1 MGETGKDKIFGATAL
16 IAGCCVGA
24 GMLALPLATL
34 PSGFFLSILPLF
46 IGWAYMYLSGM
57 MVLEIYLNVKKNIH
71 LMGLLD
77 EVLGKWAKILGAG
90 LFFFLFYSLLTAYL
104 NASSLLVGQTLNRLF
119 SIDVSPNYYVVLNSV
134 ILFLIITL
142 SVKKIDLINRGLV
155 FFMILFY
162 LLLIYVGIFR
172 FNVKNLGL
180 FSHFNVVVW
189 ALPVFILSFGFQ
201 NLVPTVAHYL
211 KGDLKRIKAA
221 LFRGTLAALII
232 YLIWNLIVLGVS
244 SAKIQGLGKG
254 TTEDL
259 VRLFNVSGSMFAF
272 FIKGFSLFAI
282 LTSVLTVALSFL
294 NFISDSSG
302 ESRKR
307 ALYTLCVLLPP
318 TIFSFIDP
326 AVFLKMLKV
335 AGGIG
340 SVLLFGVLPPLMIWK
355 KRAESKKGYQKVL
368 PFGKK
373 GILLYLLVSFFV
385 MTLEVVELL
394 P

>member
-1 MGETGKDKIFGATAL
+1 MGKNRAFGATAL
-16 IAGCCVGA
+16 VAGCCIGA

-34 PSGFFLSILPLF
+34 PSGFFLSVLPLF
-46 IGWAYMYLSGM
+46 IGWSYMYFSGQ
-57 MVLEIYLNVKKNIH
+57 MVLEVYLNVKKNIH

-90 LFFFLFYSLLTAYL
+90 LFFFLFYCLLTAYL
-104 NASSLLVGQTLNRLF
+104 NASSLLIGQTLNRLF
-119 SIDVSPNYYVVLNSV
+119 DVDLHPKFYVILNFFV
-134 ILFLIITL
+134 LFLIITL

-172 FNVKNLGL
+172 FNMKNLGL
-180 FSHFNVVVW
+180 FSHFNVIVW
-189 ALPVFILSFGFQ
+189 TLPVFILSFGFQ
-201 NLVPTVAHYL
+201 NLIPTVAHYL
-211 KGDLKRIKAA
+211 KGDSKRIKSA

-232 YLIWNLIVLGVS
+232 YLIWNLIVLGVNS
-244 SAKIQGLGKG
+244 TEVEGLGKG

-259 VRLFNVSGSMFAF
+259 VKLFNASGPMFGF

-282 LTSVLTVALSFL
+282 LTSILTVALSFL

-302 ESRKR
+302 ESKNR

-326 AVFLKMLKV
+326 AIFLKMLKI

-340 SVLLFGVLPPLMIWK
+340 SVLLFGVLPPFMIWK
-355 KRAESKKGYQKVL
+355 KRAESKKGYQKIV

-373 GILLYLLVSFFV
+373 GIFFYLLVSLFV
-385 MTLEVVELL
+385 ITLEVVELF